1 MSGLDDNNRLGRAR
15 AAGLPRVLVVYL
27 AASWGVLQAVDI
39 FTEQF
44 GLPTWF
50 FPAAVLLLLIG
61 LPIVL
66 ATALL
71 RTSTSSP
78 ASDQAGTSS
87 APVQRLTAT
96 RPAAGLLTWR
106 RAIFGGVLAFVL
118 LALVGAGIIWKRNRG
133 WDLQPDVVAV
143 LPFRVVGQGL
153 DLWHEG
159 MVDLLSTALDATGQ
173 FRSSDPRAVLSEWQ
187 KRVGVEGQ
195 LAGPE
200 QAATVA
206 GPLSAGQMILGSVV
220 RTGPQTLRISA
231 DLISVRWLRKDGTA
245 AVEGS
250 EDDITSLIDQITV
263 ELLKSSLPEAE
274 ARNVRVASITTSSPA
289 ALRAYLEGE
298 QAFRHSQFEQAAE
311 SFAEAVE
318 IDSTFAIALYRLSQ
332 AYGWAG
338 APSRSNDYLIRAAA
352 HSAGLPERDS
362 LLIEAYKLL
371 DVDGNLRALSQ
382 FEELTRR
389 YPDDLEAWYGLGE
402 AHYHIG
408 SQAGYPLTSPIRPF
422 ERTFELDST
431 FAPPFIHLVQVAH
444 TADDSAAA
452 RRWSDYYLDLDST
465 SIYARSFALVTE
477 LRFGSPEDS
486 LLAEETFGNS
496 EADLIGTSM
505 CSCLG
510 GRKSLG
516 AYEAVAATTRA
527 NPRLTDRDRGWAL
540 LSLGSQ
546 YLRRGRVAAAVNL
559 FKQGLSMAPEADR
572 AVLNRLIISR
582 SIGLAA
588 DTASRQLIERL
599 AGQYSY
605 PQDLPFLGVL
615 AAAEG
620 HTADADSAAAR
631 FDALA
636 DSILSSS
643 GDSVWTRTLA
653 GHAASIRGQ
662 IAAGN
667 DDADAAI
674 AHFRRAV
681 DLITANWS
689 TRRDLSR
696 YWLANVIEV
705 RGGEEEA
712 LKIYGSLYH
721 TPYLEALGYLRR
733 AQLHERR
740 GETAEAVRYYSYF
753 LELWSE
759 ADPYLQPQVES
770 ARRAVDRLAGEG
782 AAAA

>member
-1 MSGLDDNNRLGRAR
+1 MSGLEDKSLLGRAR
-15 AAGLPRVLVVYL
+15 AAGVPRVFVVYL
-27 AASWGVLQAVDI
+27 AASWGVLQVVDI

-50 FPAAVLLLLIG
+50 FPAAVALLLIG

-71 RTSTSSP
+71 RAP
-78 ASDQAGTSS
+78 ASSAATETPAESS
-87 APVQRLTAT
+87 VRTMPARSAAT
-96 RPAAGLLTWR
+96 GAFTWR
-106 RAIFGGVLAFVL
+106 RTILGGVLAFAL
-118 LALVGAGIIWKRNRG
+118 LAVVGAGIIWKRNRG

-143 LPFRVVGQGL
+143 LPFHVVGQGL

-159 MVDLLSTALDATGQ
+159 MVDLVATALDATGQ

-187 KRVGVEGQ
+187 KRVGADGQ

-200 QAATVA
+200 QAAAVA
-206 GPLSAGQMILGSVV
+206 GPLSAGQMILGSMV
-220 RTGPQTLRISA
+220 RTGPETVRISA
-231 DLISVRWLRKDGTA
+231 DLYSVRWLRKDGSA
-245 AVEGS
+245 AVEGP
-250 EDDITSLIDQITV
+250 EDEMTSLIDQVTV
-263 ELLKSSLPEAE
+263 ELLKSSLTEAE
-274 ARNVRVASITTSSPA
+274 RRNIRVASITTSSPT

-298 QAFRHSQFEQAAE
+298 QEFRRSQFEQAAE
-311 SFAEAVE
+311 SFAQAVE

-332 AYGWAG
+332 AYGWAV
-338 APSRSNDYLIRAAA
+338 APSQSDEYLVKAAA

-371 DVDGNLRALSQ
+371 YIDGDLRALSR
-382 FEELTRR
+382 FEQLTRR

-402 AHYHIG
+402 AYYHIG
-408 SQAGYPLTSPIRPF
+408 SQAGYPLISPIRPF

-465 SIYARSFALVTE
+465 SIFARSFALVTE

-486 LLAEETFGNS
+486 LRAVETFGNS

-516 AYEAVAATTRA
+516 AYEAVAATTA
-527 NPRLTDRDRGWAL
+527 TNPQLTDRDRGWTV
-540 LSLGSQ
+540 LSLGNQ
-546 YLRRGRVAAAVNL
+546 YLRRGRVDTAVVL
-559 FKQGLSMAPEADR
+559 FKEGLSLAPGARR
-572 AVLNRLIISR
+572 AVLDRLVISR
-582 SIGLAA
+582 ALGVAV

-599 AGQYSY
+599 AQQYDSK
-605 PQDLPFLGVL
+605 DLPFLGVL
-615 AAAEG
+615 AASEGRVAVAE
-620 HTADADSAAAR
+620 AAAAR

-636 DSILSSS
+636 DSVFATGS
-643 GDSVWTRTLA
+643 DSVWARALA

-662 IAAGN
+662 IAAAN
-667 DDADAAI
+667 DDADEAI

-740 GETAEAVRYYSYF
+740 GENAEAVRYYGYF

-782 AAAA
+782 VAATS

>member
-1 MSGLDDNNRLGRAR
+1 
-15 AAGLPRVLVVYL
+15 
-27 AASWGVLQAVDI
+27 
-39 FTEQF
+39 
-44 GLPTWF
+44 
-50 FPAAVLLLLIG
+50 
-61 LPIVL
+61 
-66 ATALL
+66 
-71 RTSTSSP
+71 
-78 ASDQAGTSS
+78 
-87 APVQRLTAT
+87 
-96 RPAAGLLTWR
+96 
-106 RAIFGGVLAFVL
+106 
-118 LALVGAGIIWKRNRG
+118 
-133 WDLQPDVVAV
+133 
-143 LPFRVVGQGL
+143 
-153 DLWHEG
+153 
-159 MVDLLSTALDATGQ
+159 
-173 FRSSDPRAVLSEWQ
+173 
-187 KRVGVEGQ
+187 
-195 LAGPE
+195 
-200 QAATVA
+200 
-206 GPLSAGQMILGSVV
+206 MILGSVV

-231 DLISVRWLRKDGTA
+231 DLYSVRWLRKDGSA

-250 EDDITSLIDQITV
+250 EDEITGLIDQVTV

-298 QAFRHSQFEQAAE
+298 QAFRRSQFERAAE

-338 APSRSNDYLIRAAA
+338 APSQSNDYLIRAAA

-371 DVDGNLRALSQ
+371 DVDGDLRALSQ

-465 SIYARSFALVTE
+465 SLYARSFGLVTE

-486 LLAEETFGNS
+486 LLAIETFGNS

-510 GRKSLG
+510 GRKSLS
-516 AYEAVAATTRA
+516 AYEAVTATTRN
-527 NPRLTDRDRGWAL
+527 NPRLTDRDRGWTL
-540 LSLGSQ
+540 VSLGSQ
-546 YLRRGRVAAAVNL
+546 YLRRGRVDAAMDL
-559 FKQGLSMAPEADR
+559 FKQGLSMAPESDR
-572 AVLNRLIISR
+572 AVLDRLVISR
-582 SIGLAA
+582 AVGLAA
-588 DTASRQLIERL
+588 DTASRRLIDRL
-599 AGQYSY
+599 AGQYRY
-605 PQDLPFLGVL
+605 PTDLPFLGVL

-620 HTADADSAAAR
+620 HLADAEAAAAR

-636 DSILSSS
+636 DSVLAAA
-643 GDSVWTRTLA
+643 GDSAWTRTLA

-662 IAAGN
+662 IAAAN
-667 DDADAAI
+667 EDADEAI
-674 AHFRRAV
+674 AYFRRAV

-740 GETAEAVRYYSYF
+740 GESTEAVRYYSYF

-759 ADPYLQPQVES
+759 ADPDLQPQVES
-770 ARRAVDRLAGEG
+770 ARRAIDRLAGEG
-782 AAAA
+782 ISATS

>member
-1 MSGLDDNNRLGRAR
+1 VSRIEGNTLLGRAR
-15 AAGLPRVLVVYL
+15 DAGVPRVFVVYL

-71 RTSTSSP
+71 RRPASS
-78 ASDQAGTSS
+78 SDQAKSS
-87 APVQRLTAT
+87 PGLARGPMMTT
-96 RPAAGLLTWR
+96 DTAGLFTWR
-106 RAIFGGVLAFVL
+106 RAIFGGVLAFAL
-118 LALVGAGIIWKRNRG
+118 LAVVGAGVIWKRNRG

-143 LPFRVVGQGL
+143 LPFHVVGQGL
-153 DLWHEG
+153 GLWREG
-159 MVDLLSTALDATGQ
+159 MVDLLATALDATGQ

-187 KRVGVEGQ
+187 KRLGAEAQ

-206 GPLSAGQMILGSVV
+206 GPLSAGQMILGSMV
-220 RTGPQTLRISA
+220 RTGPETVRISA
-231 DLISVRWLRKDGTA
+231 DLYSVRWLRKDGSA

-250 EDDITSLIDQITV
+250 EDEITSLIDQVTV

-298 QAFRHSQFEQAAE
+298 QAFRRSQFEQAAE

-332 AYGWAG
+332 AYGWAV
-338 APSRSNDYLIRAAA
+338 APSQSNDYLLRAAA

-371 DVDGNLRALSQ
+371 DVDGDLRALSH
-382 FEELTRR
+382 FEQLTRR

-477 LRFGSPEDS
+477 LRFGSADDS
-486 LLAEETFGNS
+486 LSAVETFGNS

-516 AYEAVAATTRA
+516 AYEAVAATTKA
-527 NPRLTDRDRGWAL
+527 NPKLTDRDRGWTL
-540 LSLGSQ
+540 VSLGSQ
-546 YLRRGRVAAAVNL
+546 YLRRGRVEAAMDL
-559 FKQGLSMAPEADR
+559 LRQGLSLAPEADR

-582 SIGLAA
+582 AIGLAA
-588 DTASRQLIERL
+588 DTTSRQLVHRL

-605 PQDLPFLGVL
+605 PEDLPFLGVL

-620 HTADADSAAAR
+620 HLGDAEAAAAR

-636 DSILSSS
+636 DSVASAG
-643 GDSVWTRTLA
+643 GDSVWSRALG

-662 IAAGN
+662 IAAAEE
-667 DDADAAI
+667 DADEAI

-696 YWLANVIEV
+696 FWLANVIEV

-712 LKIYGSLYH
+712 LRIYGSLYH

-740 GETAEAVRYYSYF
+740 SETTEAVRYYSYF

-759 ADPYLQPQVES
+759 ADPNLQPQVES

-782 AAAA
+782 AAAAS

>member
-1 MSGLDDNNRLGRAR
+1 
-15 AAGLPRVLVVYL
+15 
-27 AASWGVLQAVDI
+27 
-39 FTEQF
+39 
-44 GLPTWF
+44 
-50 FPAAVLLLLIG
+50 
-61 LPIVL
+61 
-66 ATALL
+66 
-71 RTSTSSP
+71 
-78 ASDQAGTSS
+78 
-87 APVQRLTAT
+87 
-96 RPAAGLLTWR
+96 
-106 RAIFGGVLAFVL
+106 
-118 LALVGAGIIWKRNRG
+118 
-133 WDLQPDVVAV
+133 
-143 LPFRVVGQGL
+143 
-153 DLWHEG
+153 
-159 MVDLLSTALDATGQ
+159 
-173 FRSSDPRAVLSEWQ
+173 
-187 KRVGVEGQ
+187 
-195 LAGPE
+195 
-200 QAATVA
+200 
-206 GPLSAGQMILGSVV
+206 MILGSMV
-220 RTGPQTLRISA
+220 RTGPQTVRISA
-231 DLISVRWLRKDGTA
+231 DLYSVRWLRKDASA
-245 AVEGS
+245 AVEGL
-250 EDDITSLIDQITV
+250 EEEMTSLIDQATV

-274 ARNVRVASITTSSPA
+274 QRNVRVASITTSSPA

-298 QAFRHSQFEQAAE
+298 QAFRRSQFEKAVE
-311 SFAEAVE
+311 SFGQAVE

-332 AYGWAG
+332 AYGWAV
-338 APSRSNDYLIRAAA
+338 APSQSDDYLVRAAA

-371 DVDGNLRALSQ
+371 YIDGDLRALSQ
-382 FEELTRR
+382 FERLTRR

-402 AHYHIG
+402 AYYHIG
-408 SQAGYPLTSPIRPF
+408 SEAGYPLTSPVRPF

-465 SIYARSFALVTE
+465 SIFARSFALVTE

-486 LLAEETFGNS
+486 LRAIETFGDS

-516 AYEAVAATTRA
+516 AYEAVAATTVT
-527 NPRLTDRDRGWAL
+527 NPQLTDRDRGWTV
-540 LSLGSQ
+540 LSLGNQ
-546 YLRRGRVAAAVNL
+546 YLRRGRVDTTVVL
-559 FKQGLSMAPEADR
+559 FKEGLSLTPGARR
-572 AVLNRLIISR
+572 AVLNRLVISR
-582 SIGLAA
+582 AVGVAV

-599 AGQYSY
+599 AQQYDSK
-605 PQDLPFLGVL
+605 DIPFLGVL
-615 AAAEG
+615 AASEG
-620 HTADADSAAAR
+620 RVADAETAAVR

-636 DSILSSS
+636 DSVSAAGS
-643 GDSVWTRTLA
+643 DSVWARTLA

-662 IAAGN
+662 IAAAR
-667 DDADAAI
+667 DDADEAI

-681 DLITANWS
+681 DLITANWA

-740 GETAEAVRYYSYF
+740 GENAEAVRYYGYF

-782 AAAA
+782 VAATS